1 MPQCF
6 GRVIILANFQAQFTS
21 LTLGGLSLGF
31 IYVLIALGYTM
42 VYGVLR
48 MINFAN
54 SEIFM
59 FGTFAT
65 VVVIRDI
72 FKFTQQSEPAT
83 GVWLIF
89 ILLCCLAGSMLIS
102 GIMSIL
108 LELVAYR
115 RLRNKGANKLAP
127 LISAIGMSIVLAEF
141 MRIITDSRYV
151 GSPRVMEK
159 KSLATIFGGD
169 VRLDNTI
176 VIVAGLLLFIILQQ
190 FVQRTRLGKAIRAVS
205 MNEDAAKLMGVN
217 LNAVVSGTF
226 LIGGLMTGAAGF
238 FYTLKYENTVFSIG
252 FELGIAAFTAAI
264 LGGIGNI
271 KGAFY
276 GGISLGLL
284 ETYAS
289 FFLGT
294 QWKAV
299 TVFLVLVVVLYFRP
313 NGVFGEAISQTRA

>member
-1 MPQCF
+1 M
-6 GRVIILANFQAQFTS
+6 LSNFQDQFTS
-21 LTLGGLSLGF
+21 LTFGGLSLGF

-59 FGTFAT
+59 YGTFAT
-65 VVVIRDI
+65 VVIIRDV
-72 FKFTQQSEPAT
+72 FNFTQQSEPAT
-83 GVWLIF
+83 GLRLVL
-89 ILLCCLAGSMLIS
+89 ILLACLVGSMIVS
-102 GIMSIL
+102 GALSVL

-115 RLRNKGANKLAP
+115 RLRNRGSNKLAP

-159 KSLATIFGGD
+159 SSLATVFGGD
-169 VRLDNTI
+169 IRVDNTI
-176 VIVAGLLLFIILQQ
+176 VVVSGLILYIILQQ

-217 LNAVVSGTF
+217 LNFVISGTF

-238 FYTLKYENTVFSIG
+238 FYTLKYENTSFSIG

-276 GGISLGLL
+276 GGIALGLV

-299 TVFLVLVVVLYFRP
+299 TVFIILVVVMYFRP
-313 NGVFGEAISQTRA
+313 NGVFGEAITQTRA

>member
-1 MPQCF
+1 LPQCF

-159 KSLATIFGGD
+159 KSLATIFEGD

>member
-1 MPQCF
+1 
-6 GRVIILANFQAQFTS
+6 VLANFQNQFAS

-54 SEIFM
+54 SEVFM
-59 FGTFAT
+59 YGTFASII
-65 VVVIRDI
+65 VIRDV
-72 FKFTQQSEPAT
+72 FNFSQTSEPAT
-83 GVWLIF
+83 GFRLAYILFFCLI
-89 ILLCCLAGSMLIS
+89 GSMLMAGLLS
-102 GIMSIL
+102 VF

-115 RLRNKGANKLAP
+115 RLRNKGSNKLAP

-141 MRIITDSRYV
+141 MRILTDSRYV

-159 KSLATIFGGD
+159 KVLGTVFGAEL
-169 VRLDNTI
+169 RIDNVII
-176 VIVAGLLLFIILQQ
+176 VVSGLILFIGLSQ
-190 FVQRTRLGKAIRAVS
+190 FVDKTRLGKAIRAVS

-217 LNAVVSGTF
+217 LNFVVSGTF
-226 LIGGLMTGAAGF
+226 LVGGLMTGAAGF
-238 FYTLKYENTVFSIG
+238 FYILKYENTSFNIG

-276 GGISLGLL
+276 GGLALGLL

-313 NGVFGEAISQTRA
+313 NGVFGEAITQTRA

>member
-1 MPQCF
+1 M
-6 GRVIILANFQAQFTS
+6 LSNFQDQFPA
-21 LTLGGLSLGF
+21 LTVGGLSLGF
-31 IYVLIALGYTM
+31 IYVMIALGYTM

-59 FGTFAT
+59 YGTFASIL
-65 VVVIRDI
+65 VVRDV
-72 FKFTQQSEPAT
+72 FGFTQQSEPAT
-83 GVWLIF
+83 GVRLVW
-89 ILLCCLAGSMLIS
+89 ILFLCLLASMLMS
-102 GIMSIL
+102 GILSVL

-115 RLRNKGANKLAP
+115 RLRNRGSNKLAP

-141 MRIITDSRYV
+141 MRILTDSRYV

-159 KSLATIFGGD
+159 KTLAAPFGLEL
-169 VRLDNTI
+169 RLDNVII
-176 VIVAGLLLFIILQQ
+176 VVSGLVLFICLSQ
-190 FVQRTRLGKAIRAVS
+190 FVKRTRLGKAIRAVS
-205 MNEDAAKLMGVN
+205 MNEDASRLMGVN
-217 LNAVVSGTF
+217 LNLVVSGTF

-238 FYTLKYENTVFSIG
+238 FYILKYENTAFNIG

-276 GGISLGLL
+276 GGIGLGLI

-299 TVFLVLVVVLYFRP
+299 TVFVILVVVLYFRP
-313 NGVFGEAISQTRA
+313 NGVFGEAITQSRA

>member
-1 MPQCF
+1 M
-6 GRVIILANFQAQFTS
+6 LSNFQDQFPA
-21 LTLGGLSLGF
+21 LTVGGLSLGF
-31 IYVLIALGYTM
+31 IYVMIALGYTM

-59 FGTFAT
+59 YGTFASIL
-65 VVVIRDI
+65 VVRDV
-72 FKFTQQSEPAT
+72 FGFTQQSEPAT
-83 GVWLIF
+83 GVRLVW
-89 ILLCCLAGSMLIS
+89 ILFLCLLASMLMS
-102 GIMSIL
+102 GILSVL

-115 RLRNKGANKLAP
+115 RLRNRGSNKLAP

-141 MRIITDSRYV
+141 MRILTDSRYV

-159 KSLATIFGGD
+159 KTLAAPFGLEL
-169 VRLDNTI
+169 RIDNVII
-176 VIVAGLLLFIILQQ
+176 VVSGLVLFICLSQ
-190 FVQRTRLGKAIRAVS
+190 FVRRTRLGKAIRAVS
-205 MNEDAAKLMGVN
+205 MNEDASRLMGVN
-217 LNAVVSGTF
+217 LNLVVSGTF

-238 FYTLKYENTVFSIG
+238 FYILKYENTAFNIG

-276 GGISLGLL
+276 GGIGLGLI

-299 TVFLVLVVVLYFRP
+299 TVFVILVVVLYFRP
-313 NGVFGEAISQTRA
+313 NGVFGEAITQSRA

>member
-1 MPQCF
+1 LPQCF

>member
-1 MPQCF
+1 
-6 GRVIILANFQAQFTS
+6 
-21 LTLGGLSLGF
+21 
-31 IYVLIALGYTM
+31 M

-59 FGTFAT
+59 YGTFASI
-65 VVVIRDI
+65 VVIRDV

-83 GVWLIF
+83 GFRLAY
-89 ILLCCLAGSMLIS
+89 ILLFCLIGSMLMAGVLS
-102 GIMSIL
+102 VF

-115 RLRNKGANKLAP
+115 RLRNKGSNKLAP

-141 MRIITDSRYV
+141 MRILTDSRYV

-159 KSLATIFGGD
+159 KVLGNFFGAEL
-169 VRLDNTI
+169 RLDNVII
-176 VIVAGLLLFIILQQ
+176 VVAGLILFIGLSQ
-190 FVQRTRLGKAIRAVS
+190 FVDKTRLGKAIRAVS

-217 LNAVVSGTF
+217 LNFVVSGTF
-226 LIGGLMTGAAGF
+226 LVGGLMTGAAGF
-238 FYTLKYENTVFSIG
+238 FYILKYENTSFNIG

-276 GGISLGLL
+276 GGIALGLL

-313 NGVFGEAISQTRA
+313 NGVFGEAITQTRA

>member
-1 MPQCF
+1 
-6 GRVIILANFQAQFTS
+6 VLSNFQDQFAS
-21 LTLGGLSLGF
+21 LTVGGLSLGF

-54 SEIFM
+54 SEVFM
-59 FGTFAT
+59 YGTFAT
-65 VVVIRDI
+65 IIVIRDL
-72 FKFTQQSEPAT
+72 FGFTQQSEPAT
-83 GVWLIF
+83 GFRLAY
-89 ILLCCLAGSMLIS
+89 ILFLCLVASMLMS
-102 GIMSIL
+102 GILSIL

-115 RLRNKGANKLAP
+115 RLRNRGSNKLAP

-141 MRIITDSRYV
+141 MRILTDSRYV

-159 KSLATIFGGD
+159 KSLGNFFGAELR
-169 VRLDNTI
+169 VDN
-176 VIVAGLLLFIILQQ
+176 VIIIIAGLILFVSLSQ

-217 LNAVVSGTF
+217 LNFVVSGTF
-226 LIGGLMTGAAGF
+226 LVGGLMTGAAGF
-238 FYTLKYENTVFSIG
+238 FYVLKYENTSFNIG

-276 GGISLGLL
+276 GGIALGLL

-299 TVFLVLVVVLYFRP
+299 TVFIVLVVVLYFRP
-313 NGVFGEAISQTRA
+313 NGVFGEAITQTRA

>member
-1 MPQCF
+1 M
-6 GRVIILANFQAQFTS
+6 LANFQNQFAS
-21 LTLGGLSLGF
+21 LTVGGLSLGF

-54 SEIFM
+54 SEVFM
-59 FGTFAT
+59 YGTFASII
-65 VVVIRDI
+65 VIRDV
-72 FKFTQQSEPAT
+72 FNFTQQSEPAT
-83 GVWLIF
+83 GFRLAYILFFCLI
-89 ILLCCLAGSMLIS
+89 GSMLMAGLLS
-102 GIMSIL
+102 VF

-115 RLRNKGANKLAP
+115 RLRNKGSNKLAP

-141 MRIITDSRYV
+141 MRILTDSRYV

-159 KSLATIFGGD
+159 KVLGNFFGAEL
-169 VRLDNTI
+169 RIDNVII
-176 VIVAGLLLFIILQQ
+176 VVSGLILFIGLSQ
-190 FVQRTRLGKAIRAVS
+190 FVDKTRLGKAIRAVS

-217 LNAVVSGTF
+217 LNFVVSGTF
-226 LIGGLMTGAAGF
+226 LVGGLMTGAAGF
-238 FYTLKYENTVFSIG
+238 FYILKYENTSFNIG

-276 GGISLGLL
+276 GGLALGLL

-313 NGVFGEAISQTRA
+313 NGVFGEAITQTRA

>member
-1 MPQCF
+1 
-6 GRVIILANFQAQFTS
+6 
-21 LTLGGLSLGF
+21 
-31 IYVLIALGYTM
+31 
-42 VYGVLR
+42 

-72 FKFTQQSEPAT
+72 FKFNQQSEPAT
-83 GVWLIF
+83 GVWLVF
-89 ILLCCLAGSMLIS
+89 ILLCCLAGSMLVS
-102 GIMSIL
+102 GILSIL

-115 RLRNKGANKLAP
+115 RLRNRGSNKLAP

-169 VRLDNTI
+169 IRLDNTI
-176 VIVAGLLLFIILQQ
+176 VIVAGLVLFIILQQ

>member
-1 MPQCF
+1 M
-6 GRVIILANFQAQFTS
+6 LSNFQDQFAS
-21 LTLGGLSLGF
+21 LTVGGLSLGF
-31 IYVLIALGYTM
+31 IYVMIALGYTM

-59 FGTFAT
+59 YGTFASILI
-65 VVVIRDI
+65 VRDV
-72 FKFTQQSEPAT
+72 FGFTQQSDPAT
-83 GVWLIF
+83 GLRLAW
-89 ILLCCLAGSMLIS
+89 ILFLCLLGSMFMS
-102 GIMSIL
+102 GILSVL

-141 MRIITDSRYV
+141 MRILTDSRYV

-159 KSLATIFGGD
+159 KILAAPFGLEL
-169 VRLDNTI
+169 RLDNVII
-176 VIVAGLLLFIILQQ
+176 VLSGLALFMALSL
-190 FVQRTRLGKAIRAVS
+190 FVKRTRLGKAIRAVS
-205 MNEDAAKLMGVN
+205 MNEDASRLMGVN
-217 LNAVVSGTF
+217 LNLEVSGTF
-226 LIGGLMTGAAGF
+226 LVGGLMTGAAGF
-238 FYTLKYENTVFSIG
+238 FYILKYENTAFNIG

-276 GGISLGLL
+276 GGIGLGLI

-299 TVFLVLVVVLYFRP
+299 TVFVILVVVLYFRP
-313 NGVFGEAISQTRA
+313 NGVFGEAITQSRA

>member
-1 MPQCF
+1 
-6 GRVIILANFQAQFTS
+6 
-21 LTLGGLSLGF
+21 
-31 IYVLIALGYTM
+31 M

-59 FGTFAT
+59 YGTFASI
-65 VVVIRDI
+65 VVIRDV

-83 GVWLIF
+83 GFRLVY
-89 ILLCCLAGSMLIS
+89 ILLFCLIGSMLMA
-102 GIMSIL
+102 GILSVF

-115 RLRNKGANKLAP
+115 RLRNKGSNKLAP

-141 MRIITDSRYV
+141 MRILTDSRYV

-159 KSLATIFGGD
+159 KVLGNFFGAEL
-169 VRLDNTI
+169 RLDNVII
-176 VIVAGLLLFIILQQ
+176 VVAGLVLFIGLSQ
-190 FVQRTRLGKAIRAVS
+190 FVDKTRLGKAIRAVS

-217 LNAVVSGTF
+217 LNFVVSGTF
-226 LIGGLMTGAAGF
+226 LVGGLMTGAAGF
-238 FYTLKYENTVFSIG
+238 FYILKYENTSFNIG

-276 GGISLGLL
+276 GGIALGLL

-313 NGVFGEAISQTRA
+313 NGVFGEAITQTRA

>member
-1 MPQCF
+1 
-6 GRVIILANFQAQFTS
+6 
-21 LTLGGLSLGF
+21 
-31 IYVLIALGYTM
+31 M

-54 SEIFM
+54 SEVFM
-59 FGTFAT
+59 YGTFAT
-65 VVVIRDI
+65 IIVIRDL
-72 FKFTQQSEPAT
+72 FGFTQQSEPAT
-83 GVWLIF
+83 GFRLAY
-89 ILLCCLAGSMLIS
+89 ILFLCLVASMLMS
-102 GIMSIL
+102 GILSIL

-115 RLRNKGANKLAP
+115 RLRNRGSNKLAP

-141 MRIITDSRYV
+141 MRILTDSRYV

-159 KSLATIFGGD
+159 KSLGNFFGAELR
-169 VRLDNTI
+169 VDN
-176 VIVAGLLLFIILQQ
+176 VIIIIAGLILFVSLSQ

-217 LNAVVSGTF
+217 LNFVVSGTF
-226 LIGGLMTGAAGF
+226 LVGGLMTGAAGF
-238 FYTLKYENTVFSIG
+238 FYVLKYENTSFNIG

-276 GGISLGLL
+276 GGIALGLL

-299 TVFLVLVVVLYFRP
+299 TVFIVLVVVLYFRP
-313 NGVFGEAISQTRA
+313 NGVFGEAITQTRA